1 MRTAKDSTI
10 SVSVF
15 KTIKERIISL
25 EYPPGT
31 SLAELML
38 ADALGVSRTP
48 VREALLR
55 LTQEGWIEWRNHR
68 TAVVGQVTLEDVR
81 DVFEL
86 RRMIEPFAVRDVFA
100 RGNSRLLAG
109 KLDAMQTQMRENLSN
124 RLEFI
129 ISDMMFHTTVVGN
142 VENRR
147 LTRTWNYVSEE
158 LMRFGL
164 MAVNHREDRVA
175 RVIEEHSELI
185 DAMWEKDLEAT
196 LLALNDHHIKTYETL
211 EESWNKG
218 QVLHGPA
225 K

>member
-1 MRTAKDSTI
+1 MTMAKDSTI

-31 SLAELML
+31 ALAERML

-81 DVFEL
+81 DVFAL
-86 RRMIEPFAVRDVFA
+86 RRMMESFAVRSIFE
-100 RGNSRLLAG
+100 RNSSRLVAG
-109 KLDAMQTQMRENLSN
+109 KLDAMQTQMRENASD
-124 RLEFI
+124 RVEFI
-129 ISDMMFHTTVVGN
+129 TSDMMFHAAIVYD
-142 VENRR
+142 VESRR
-147 LTRTWNYVSEE
+147 LTRTWDCVSEE
-158 LMRFGL
+158 VMRFGL
-164 MAVNHREDRVA
+164 MAVNQRDDRVEH
-175 RVIEEHSELI
+175 VLEEHSKLI

-196 LLALNDHHIKTYETL
+196 LLALNEHHIKTYETL
-211 EESWNKG
+211 GEGWET
-218 QVLHGPA
+218 GPVSE
-225 K
+225 KV